1 MLDPARVWSMCENS
15 GVVDEKTP
23 FARIETAVE
32 HLRAGRFVV
41 VVDDEDREN
50 EGDLVLAA
58 QMVTPET
65 INFMAREGRGL
76 ICLAL
81 TEERCRALDLPPMVE
96 DNTSNFGT
104 AFTVSIEARG
114 RTTTGISAAD
124 RAATVRTAIDP
135 ATKPFDLLRP
145 GHMFPLRAQPGGV
158 LKRAGQTE
166 ASVDLARI
174 AGLDPSAVL
183 CEIMNEDGSMARVP
197 DLARFCE
204 KHGLVM
210 VTVADLISHRMKTER
225 LVQRIAS
232 PHLPTSFGEFR
243 LYAYRSD
250 VSHEEHVALVHG
262 EIREDEPVLVRVH
275 SQCLTGDVFG
285 AARCDC
291 GAQLALA
298 MEKIVG
304 AGRGV
309 FLYLLQEGRGIG
321 LVNKLKAYELQDEG
335 HDTVSANEKLGFPPD
350 IRNYGVGCQIL
361 RDLGVR
367 KIRLMTNNPSKYVA
381 IGGYGLEIVE
391 RVPLEVHPTD
401 RSRKYLE
408 TKKNKMGHLLKMV

>member
-1 MLDPARVWSMCENS
+1 MNDSRS
-15 GVVDEKTP
+15 P
-23 FARIETAVE
+23 FASIERAVE
-32 HLRAGRFVV
+32 ELEAGRFVV

-58 QMVTPET
+58 EKVTPGA

-81 TEERCRALDLPPMVE
+81 TGERCDELDLPPMVE
-96 DNTSNFGT
+96 QNTSNFGT

-124 RAATVRTAIDP
+124 RANTVLAAIDP
-135 ATKPFDLLRP
+135 KTRPADLMRP
-145 GHMFPLRAQPGGV
+145 GHMFPLRAQTGGV

-174 AGLDPSAVL
+174 GGLNPSAVL
-183 CEIMNEDGSMARVP
+183 CEIMNEDGTMARAP
-197 DLARFCE
+197 DLTAFCAR
-204 KHGLVM
+204 HGLAL
-210 VTVADLISHRMKTER
+210 VTVADLIRHRMKTER

-232 PHLPTSFGEFR
+232 PNLPTRFGPFR
-243 LYAYRSD
+243 LCAYRSA
-250 VSHEEHVALVHG
+250 VTHEEHVALVHG

-285 AARCDC
+285 SSRCDC
-291 GAQLALA
+291 GEQLSLA
-298 MEKIVG
+298 MEKIVE
-304 AGRGV
+304 AGKGV

-321 LVNKLKAYELQDEG
+321 LFNKIKAYELQDAG

-350 IRNYGVGCQIL
+350 IRNYGVGSQIL

-367 KIRLMTNNPSKYVA
+367 KMRLMTNNPSKYVA

-391 RVPLEVHPTD
+391 RVALEVRPTD
-401 RSRKYLE
+401 GTRKYLE
-408 TKKNKMGHLLKMV
+408 AKKNKLGHLLKMV

>member
-1 MLDPARVWSMCENS
+1 MTRSE
-15 GVVDEKTP
+15 TP
-23 FARIETAVE
+23 FASIEQAAE
-32 HLRAGRFVV
+32 QMRAGRFVV
-41 VVDDEDREN
+41 IVDDEDREN

-58 QMVTPET
+58 EKVTPAA

-76 ICLAL
+76 ICVAL
-81 TEERCRALDLPPMVE
+81 TSARCDALALPPMVE
-96 DNTSNFGT
+96 QNTSNFGT

-124 RAATVRTAIDP
+124 RAATVLAAIDP
-135 ATKPFDLLRP
+135 ATTPADLLRP

-197 DLARFCE
+197 DLAAFCARR
-204 KHGLVM
+204 GLLM
-210 VTVADLISHRMKTER
+210 VTVADLIRHRMRNER
-225 LVQRIAS
+225 LVQRLAA
-232 PHLPTSFGEFR
+232 PNLPTQYGEFR

-250 VSHEEHVALVHG
+250 VTNEEAVALAHG
-262 EIREDEPVLVRVH
+262 EIREEEPVLVRVH

-285 AARCDC
+285 SSRCDC
-291 GAQLALA
+291 GEQLSLA
-298 MEKIVG
+298 MGKIVE

-309 FLYLLQEGRGIG
+309 VLYLLQEGRGIG
-321 LVNKLKAYELQDEG
+321 LMNKLKAYELQDEG
-335 HDTVSANEKLGFPPD
+335 HDTVSANAKLGFPPD
-350 IRNYGVGCQIL
+350 IRNYGLGCQIL

-367 KIRLMTNNPSKYVA
+367 KMRLMTNNPSKYVA

-391 RVPLEVHPTD
+391 RVPLEVGPTD

>member
-1 MLDPARVWSMCENS
+1 VTASE
-15 GVVDEKTP
+15 TP
-23 FARIETAVE
+23 FASIEEAARE
-32 HLRAGRFVV
+32 LRAGRFVV
-41 VVDDEDREN
+41 IVDDEDREN

-58 QMVTPET
+58 EKVTPAA

-76 ICLAL
+76 ICVAL
-81 TEERCRALDLPPMVE
+81 TSERCDSLALPPMVE
-96 DNTSNFGT
+96 QNTSNFGT

-124 RAATVRTAIDP
+124 RAATVLAVIDP
-135 ATKPFDLLRP
+135 ATTPADLLRP

-174 AGLDPSAVL
+174 AGLDSSAVL

-197 DLARFCE
+197 DLAAFCE
-204 KHGLVM
+204 RHGLLM
-210 VTVADLISHRMKTER
+210 VTVADLIRHRMRNER
-225 LVQRIAS
+225 LVQRIAA
-232 PHLPTSFGEFR
+232 PNLPTRYGEFR
-243 LYAYRSD
+243 LHAYRSE
-250 VSHEEHVALVHG
+250 VTNEEAVALAHG

-285 AARCDC
+285 SSRCDC
-291 GAQLALA
+291 GEQFAAA
-298 MEKIVG
+298 MEKIVE

-309 FLYLLQEGRGIG
+309 VLYLLQEGRGIG
-321 LVNKLKAYELQDEG
+321 LMNKLKAYELQDEG

-350 IRNYGVGCQIL
+350 IRNYGLGCQIL

-367 KIRLMTNNPSKYVA
+367 KMRLMTNNPSKYVA

-391 RVPLEVHPTD
+391 RVPLEVGPTE

>member
-1 MLDPARVWSMCENS
+1 MPLMSETQAA
-15 GVVDEKTP
+15 
-23 FARIETAVE
+23 FASIERAVE
-32 HLRAGRFVV
+32 ELQAGRFVV

-58 QMVTPET
+58 EKVTPEA
-65 INFMAREGRGL
+65 INFMARHGRGL

-81 TEERCRALDLPPMVE
+81 TEERCDELELPLMVSE
-96 DNTSNFGT
+96 NTSNFGT

-114 RTTTGISAAD
+114 RVTTGISAAD
-124 RAATVRTAIDP
+124 RAATVKAALDP
-135 ATKPFDLLRP
+135 ATRAGDLARP
-145 GHMFPLRAQPGGV
+145 GHMFPLRAQAGGV

-174 AGLDPSAVL
+174 AGLHPSAVI
-183 CEIMNEDGSMARVP
+183 CEVMNEDGTMARVP
-197 DLARFCE
+197 DLTKFCAE
-204 KHGLVM
+204 HGLVM
-210 VTVADLISHRMKTER
+210 VTVADLIRHRMKTER
-225 LVQRIAS
+225 LVHRVAAPS
-232 PHLPTSFGEFR
+232 LPTRFGEFT
-243 LYAYRSD
+243 LAAYKSA
-250 VSHEEHVALVHG
+250 VTHEEHIALVHG

-285 AARCDC
+285 SSRCDC

-298 MEKIVG
+298 MEKIIE

-367 KIRLMTNNPSKYVA
+367 KMRLMTNNPSKYVA

-391 RVPLEVHPTD
+391 RVPLEVRPTD
-401 RSRKYLE
+401 GSRRYLE
-408 TKKNKMGHLLKMV
+408 AKKNKMGHLLKMV

>member
-1 MLDPARVWSMCENS
+1 MIET
-15 GVVDEKTP
+15 GGP
-23 FARIETAVE
+23 FAEIGRAVE
-32 HLRAGRFVV
+32 ELKAGRFVV

-58 QMVTPET
+58 EKATPEA

-81 TEERCRALDLPPMVE
+81 TEERCRQLDLPPMVDE
-96 DNTSNFGT
+96 NTSNFGT

-124 RAATVRTAIDP
+124 RAATVLTAIDP
-135 ATKPFDLLRP
+135 ATKPTDLLRP

-183 CEIMNEDGSMARVP
+183 CEIMNEDGTMARVP
-197 DLARFCE
+197 DLTKFCA
-204 KHGLVM
+204 KHGLAM
-210 VTVADLISHRMKTER
+210 VTVADLIGHRMKTER

-232 PHLPTSFGEFR
+232 PHLPTRFGDFR
-243 LYAYRSD
+243 VYAYRSD
-250 VSHEEHVALVHG
+250 VTNEEHIALVHG
-262 EIREDEPVLVRVH
+262 EVREDEPVLVRVH
-275 SQCLTGDVFG
+275 SQCLTGDIFG
-285 AARCDC
+285 SARCDC
-291 GAQLALA
+291 GEQLALA
-298 MEKIVG
+298 MEKIVL

-321 LVNKLKAYELQDEG
+321 LFNKLKAYELQDEG

-367 KIRLMTNNPSKYVA
+367 KMRLMTNNPSKYVA
-381 IGGYGLEIVE
+381 INGYGLEIVE
-391 RVPLEVHPTD
+391 RVALEIDPTE